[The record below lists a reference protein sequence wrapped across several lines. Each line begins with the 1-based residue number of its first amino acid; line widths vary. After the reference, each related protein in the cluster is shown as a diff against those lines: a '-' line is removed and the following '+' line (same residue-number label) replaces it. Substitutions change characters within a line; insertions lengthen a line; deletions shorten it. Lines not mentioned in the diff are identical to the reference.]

1 MQKDP
6 KTVADIIG
14 LWPNSEAFAE
24 DLGLKR
30 GGDHAR
36 VMKVRGR
43 IPRYH
48 WPRVLE
54 GAARRHI
61 PLTERLLE
69 RAHEHEPERA
79 AS

>member
-1 MQKDP
+1 MQTKAE
-6 KTVADIIG
+6 TVADIIG

-24 DLGLKR
+24 DLQLKR

-43 IPRYH
+43 IPRDH

-54 GAARRHI
+54 GAARRRI
-61 PLTERLLE
+61 PLTEGMLE
-69 RAHEHEPERA
+69 RAHEREPERA